1 MHNNEVQTA
10 KHWGAYKAEWDYVK
24 NSPELVQYIIPIV
37 SNKNLLPPPLPN
49 KKDIRG
55 KAPSV
60 KNWEGRA
67 FYMKEWQRHN
77 TTEEELNTWAS
88 DTDLGFGFVTG
99 RDGVIAIDCDC
110 DDRSVAYDV
119 LKVFSGL
126 LGVAPKDIPIRTRGG
141 ARWAALVKVPE
152 LVGQIINKIILKI
165 DDNNTIELR
174 GSNSQLACCGTH
186 PSGERYTWSKS
197 PFPLVRLSQDKLK
210 QLQDSLTAAYQCE
223 IITEHSKERKKGQ
236 TFTADDRLGQWLCDN
251 WQVLDTGKDGELFI
265 QCPWGEE
272 HTGGIEGSSVKDT
285 VYFPIGSNG
294 YEQGGFKCLHAH
306 CVNRTL
312 NDLLSWAKSQGY
324 QETSAEDF
332 PDESANN
339 GNNGHSNG
347 YYYALGRLNKWYS
360 EKTGEYDVTPDSVST
375 ALSYPEFCGYYIRY
389 DTFFGKILVKPSGDS
404 SADWEVCA
412 DKDNLA
418 LRLALERRGFKPRQ
432 LGKELIK
439 DAVNYVAQNNTADYM
454 EDYIKNKLPKWDGVQ
469 RAERFLI
476 DYCGAED
483 TEYSRA
489 LGRYFWGLAWRRAAD
504 RQPIKADISLILIGA
519 QGAKKSTFVKTLAME
534 DRFYIDL
541 DFKNKSD
548 EIALRIGGRIIAEVP
563 EMNGFQ
569 QRANSELKA
578 FLSMSED
585 TYRVMYSQDQRTV
598 TRRNMLI
605 ITENRRYILSDT
617 TGNRRYAPIEVS
629 KFDSE
634 KIKDVVP
641 LLWAEG
647 AEIFKKYGGEKLHTD
662 VEEITAERNDKYM
675 IGDVWEETISEYIEN
690 QSSLSDSER
699 LPLTS
704 GNIMRYGLKLDAG
717 ASSNPAICRRFNA
730 VMESLGYA
738 KKQRRVKAK
747 GEGSRVRDW
756 VKIEE

>member
-1 MHNNEVQTA
+1 MLNTRY
-10 KHWGAYKAEWDYVK
+10 GAESSEW
-24 NSPELVQYIIPIV
+24 NSVFCNDDLRPWVLPIV
-37 SNKNLLPPPLPN
+37 SNVNIPLSPNSSIKEVGKTPTIKNR
-49 KKDIRG
+49 KG
-55 KAPSV
+55 FVAGV
-60 KNWEGRA
+60 
-67 FYMKEWQRHN
+67 KEWTALPEATDAQIMAWAKDPDNGYCVRTGHN
-77 TTEEELNTWAS
+77 GLI
-88 DTDLGFGFVTG
+88 G
-99 RDGVIAIDCDC
+99 IDCDVN
-110 DDRSVAYDV
+110 DPELSK
-119 LKVFSGL
+119 KVKELFLSHCHI
-126 LGVAPKDIPIRTRGG
+126 KEEDFTYRTRGG
-141 ARWAALVKVPE
+141 ARWATFVKLDTGASRAKQVVNLDGTEIDGKKPVVE
-152 LVGQIINKIILKI
+152 FLGLGQ
-165 DDNNTIELR
+165 
-174 GSNSQLACCGTH
+174 QLACAGTH
-186 PSGERYTWSKS
+186 PSGKKYSWPRGLGVLEVTESDYNN
-197 PFPLVRLSQDKLK
+197 FLAALVLLYGAED
-210 QLQDSLTAAYQCE
+210 
-223 IITEHSKERKKGQ
+223 IITAKSSAPRVKGESY
-236 TFTADDRLGQWLCDN
+236 AAEDRLRDWLLDKGL
-251 WQVLDTGKDGELFI
+251 VLKEGRAGELYIRCPWEELHTSDTGDT
-265 QCPWGEE
+265 Q
-272 HTGGIEGSSVKDT
+272 T
-285 VYFPIGSNG
+285 VYFPVGSNG
-294 YEQGGFKCLHAH
+294 YDAGGFHCFHAH
-306 CVNRTL
+306 CSNKTIA
-312 NDLLSWAKSQGY
+312 DFKAWAKSQGY

-339 GNNGHSNG
+339 GNNSSSQG
-347 YYYALGRLNKWYS
+347 YYYALGRLSKWYS

-375 ALSYPEFCGYYIRY
+375 ALSYPAFCGYYIRY
-389 DTFFGKILVKPSGDS
+389 DTFFGKILVKPFGDN

-418 LRLALERRGFKPRQ
+418 LRIALERHGFKPRQ

-439 DAVNYVAQNNTADYM
+439 DAVNSVAQDNTGDYM

-489 LGRYFWGLAWRRAAD
+489 LGRYFWGLAWRRAAN

-675 IGDVWEETISEYIEN
+675 IGDVWAETIAEYIEN
-690 QSSLSDSER
+690 QSSLSDNER

-717 ASSNPAICRRFNA
+717 ASSNPAICRRFNS
-730 VMESLGYA
+730 VMETLGYA
-738 KKQRRVKAK
+738 RKVRRVKGKNAP
-747 GEGSRVRDW
+747 VRDW

>member
-1 MHNNEVQTA
+1 MHNNIRY
-10 KHWGAYKAEWDYVK
+10 GAERSEWASVFSNNDLRPWV
-24 NSPELVQYIIPIV
+24 LPIV
-37 SNKNLLPPPLPN
+37 SNVNIPLSPNSSIKEVGKTPTIKNR
-49 KKDIRG
+49 KG
-55 KAPSV
+55 FVAGV
-60 KNWEGRA
+60 
-67 FYMKEWQRHN
+67 KEWTTLPETTDAQIMEWAKDPDNGYCVRTGHN
-77 TTEEELNTWAS
+77 GLI
-88 DTDLGFGFVTG
+88 G
-99 RDGVIAIDCDC
+99 IDCDVN
-110 DDRSVAYDV
+110 DPELSK
-119 LKVFSGL
+119 KVKELFL
-126 LGVAPKDIPIRTRGG
+126 THCKIKEKDFIYRTRGG
-141 ARWAALVKVPE
+141 ARWATLIKLDTGASRAKQVVNLAGEPVDGKKPIVE
-152 LVGQIINKIILKI
+152 LLGHGQ
-165 DDNNTIELR
+165 
-174 GSNSQLACCGTH
+174 QLACAGTH
-186 PSGERYTWSKS
+186 PSGKKYTWPRGLGVLEVTESDYNN
-197 PFPLVRLSQDKLK
+197 FLATLVLLYGAED
-210 QLQDSLTAAYQCE
+210 
-223 IITEHSKERKKGQ
+223 IITAKSSAPRIKGES
-236 TFTADDRLGQWLCDN
+236 FAAEDRLRDWLLN
-251 WQVLDTGKDGELFI
+251 KGIVIKEGKAGELFI
-265 QCPWGEE
+265 RCPWEE
-272 HTGGIEGSSVKDT
+272 LHSSDTGDTQT

-294 YEQGGFKCLHAH
+294 YDAGGFHCFHAH
-306 CVNRTL
+306 CSDKTIA
-312 NDLLSWAKSQGY
+312 DFKAWAKSQGY
-324 QETSAEDF
+324 QETAPEDF
-332 PDESANN
+332 PDESTNEEN
-339 GNNGHSNG
+339 TDNVQELHRTI
-347 YYYALGRLNKWYS
+347 GRLQLWRN
-360 EKTGEYDVTPDSVST
+360 EKTGEYEVTLDSVIT
-375 ALSYPEFCGYYIRY
+375 ALRCPEFCGYYIRY
-389 DTFFGKILVKPSGDS
+389 DTFFGKILLKPFGDS
-404 SADWEVCA
+404 SADWEVCT
-412 DKDNLA
+412 DKENA
-418 LRLALERRGFKPRQ
+418 SIRVVLERRGFKARQ

-439 DAVNYVAQNNTADYM
+439 DSVNYVAHDNTGDYM
-454 EDYIKNKLPKWDGVQ
+454 EDYIKNKIPRWDGVP

-483 TEYSRA
+483 SEYSRA
-489 LGRYFWGLAWRRAAD
+489 LGRYFWGLAWRRAAN

-617 TGNRRYAPIEVS
+617 TGNRRYAPIDVS

-662 VEEITAERNDKYM
+662 VEEITSERNNFYM
-675 IGDVWEETISEYIEN
+675 IGDVWEETISDYLEN
-690 QSSLSDSER
+690 QSQLSENER

-738 KKQRRVKAK
+738 KKQRRVKTN
-747 GEGSRVRDW
+747 GSGSRVRDW